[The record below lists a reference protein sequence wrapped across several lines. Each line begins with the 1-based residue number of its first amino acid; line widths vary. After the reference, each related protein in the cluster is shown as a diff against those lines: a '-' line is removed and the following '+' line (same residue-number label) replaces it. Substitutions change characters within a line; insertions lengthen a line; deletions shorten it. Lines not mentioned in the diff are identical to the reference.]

1 MAALLRASE
10 EFDAGEPSVTIE
22 DVESE
27 WMLPDFYPTVDV
39 LLVFDS
45 DRAVACAEVPGW
57 RAEATVH
64 PDARGRGI
72 GTAIL
77 GWIERRA
84 VERRQRRLQRSAWGK
99 PSSTPIPTRSR
110 CSFATA
116 THRGTRRGCCASPRR
131 SRSTTGRSRTVL
143 SFVRLIPSCEEE
155 QVYRVVEDAFN
166 EWPHE
171 PSTFEEWQS
180 GVTGRTDFDPTLLFV
195 AATDHEVVGVSFG
208 IPYEDEGWVQ
218 QLAVRRDHR
227 NRGLAKALLRRT
239 FDELRRRGSPAVGL
253 STDSRT
259 GALDLYVDA
268 GMVVRASYT
277 HYSKVLVPGD
287 SGQDRSLR
295 PRNLPDDCTEPAL
308 TLAVAA
314 RRRQV
319 PFACEMAERDVL
331 PARRMADRRAG
342 ARRSRSTSLSATPT
356 PPTGTSSCTSQSSAT
371 SVSGCAS

>member
-1 MAALLRASE
+1 MPPEPIFPPGLTVRGASSGDIPTVAALLRASE
-10 EFDAGEPSVTIE
+10 EFDAGEPSMTIE

-84 VERRQRRLQRSAWGK
+84 VERAKEGTEIRVGQTLVDTNTDAISLFIRHGYTPRHTSWVLRLPRDVA
-99 PSSTPIPTRSR
+99 ID
-110 CSFATA
+110 
-116 THRGTRRGCCASPRR
+116 HRPLPHGVVIRPFDPE
-131 SRSTTGRSRTVL
+131 L
-143 SFVRLIPSCEEE
+143 EEE

-166 EWPHE
+166 EWPTRE

-227 NRGLAKALLRRT
+227 NRGLARALLRRT

-287 SGQDRSLR
+287 SGQ
-295 PRNLPDDCTEPAL
+295 TEA
-308 TLAVAA
+308 
-314 RRRQV
+314 
-319 PFACEMAERDVL
+319 
-331 PARRMADRRAG
+331 
-342 ARRSRSTSLSATPT
+342 
-356 PPTGTSSCTSQSSAT
+356 
-371 SVSGCAS
+371 

>member
-1 MAALLRASE
+1 M
-10 EFDAGEPSVTIE
+10 TIE

-84 VERRQRRLQRSAWGK
+84 VERAKEGTEIHVGQTLVDTNTDAISLFIRHGYTPRHTSWVLRLPHDVAIDH
-99 PSSTPIPTRSR
+99 PPLP
-110 CSFATA
+110 
-116 THRGTRRGCCASPRR
+116 RGVVIRPFDADQ
-131 SRSTTGRSRTVL
+131 
-143 SFVRLIPSCEEE
+143 EEE
-155 QVYRVVEDAFN
+155 QIYRVVEDAFN
-166 EWPHE
+166 EWPTHE
-171 PSTFEEWQS
+171 PSTFEEWRS
-180 GVTGRTDFDPTLLFV
+180 GVTGRSDFDPTLLFV
-195 AATDHEVVGVSFG
+195 AVADQEVVGVSFG

-218 QLAVRRDHR
+218 QLAVRGDHR
-227 NRGLAKALLRRT
+227 NQGLAKALLRTT

-259 GALDLYVDA
+259 GALDLYIDA

-277 HYSKVLVPGD
+277 HYSKVLVPG
-287 SGQDRSLR
+287 GTAQ
-295 PRNLPDDCTEPAL
+295 TEA
-308 TLAVAA
+308 
-314 RRRQV
+314 
-319 PFACEMAERDVL
+319 
-331 PARRMADRRAG
+331 
-342 ARRSRSTSLSATPT
+342 
-356 PPTGTSSCTSQSSAT
+356 
-371 SVSGCAS
+371 